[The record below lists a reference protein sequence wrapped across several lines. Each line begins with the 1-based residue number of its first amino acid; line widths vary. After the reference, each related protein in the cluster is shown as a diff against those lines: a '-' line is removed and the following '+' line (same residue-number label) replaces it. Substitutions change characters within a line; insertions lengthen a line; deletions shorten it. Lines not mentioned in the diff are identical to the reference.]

1 MLTGHNE
8 RREEDDG
15 WHEALTLM
23 RPRRF
28 AVYRRNKVR
37 FGVLFPE
44 DESGRMTANVHRGGF
59 CFVEP
64 GDNIIE
70 RIKQIFRG
78 DVIRVEIL
86 D

>member
-8 RREEDDG
+8 EDDQG
-15 WHEALTLM
+15 WHEALTNLV
-23 RPRRF
+23 PRRF

-44 DESGRMTANVHRGGF
+44 DSSGLMTANVHRGGF

-64 GDNIIE
+64 GDNVIE

-78 DVIRVEIL
+78 DVTRVELL